1 MSRLHAEFLKAVE
14 EKELMLSEFIHTASV
29 PVIKIK
35 ARLENA
41 PKKLQI
47 LNIDITF
54 DNSNNLQSA
63 ISSVTKIKELQK
75 KHPTL
80 RLLVICLKKLLAK
93 HGLNKPY
100 SGGLNSYS
108 VVLMASTFLNKYSP
122 QKKQREVSQNLI

>member
-1 MSRLHAEFLKAVE
+1 M
-14 EKELMLSEFIHTASV
+14 
-29 PVIKIK
+29 IKIK